1 MHRALLRVLALARF
15 HDSSGWIGS
24 CRWVEAARSSRLI
37 AMPFFSILFLEA
49 YEFRHRISYFHVSQH
64 RSRIGAGPAG
74 FYWMFDANNVAV
86 KKDSDMYKALDSARQ
101 QVGIL
106 GILSDWPATVTIR
119 RIACCRD
126 AA

>member
-1 MHRALLRVLALARF
+1 MHRALLRVLALGRF

-37 AMPFFSILFLEA
+37 AMPCFFSILFLEA
-49 YEFRHRISYFHVSQH
+49 YEFRHRISYFHVSQD
-64 RSRIGAGPAG
+64 RRASMR
-74 FYWMFDANNVAV
+74 MFDANNVAV

-106 GILSDWPATVTIR
+106 GILSDWPATVT
-119 RIACCRD
+119 
-126 AA
+126 